1 MSFTSIGSFNSGL
14 WKGGGSTNTV
24 SGITVVNYYTEAYI
38 SWNAVRNATGYQISL
53 SLSGTVV
60 STYTTTNIFQL
71 FTGLTDNTGYTLSI
85 TAYVGGS
92 YGPPKASSFTT
103 LKLPYSSTVPRTISS
118 NGIDSVWSFI
128 DSTNILDFYIYSDIC
143 LNIILVGAG
152 GYSSNFQGGG
162 GAQVSYLNQ
171 YRVYNYY
178 NTSPTITKPYKAN
191 IFYQGGGA
199 AGWGIYLDSFITG
212 FYFDVINFS
221 GQYALNGLFT
231 DTTNRGQGYKLVDM
245 TGNGNDVFFGP
256 YSGGTS
262 FSTTGGGGGGGAGGV
277 GGNATSGVGG
287 NGGPGIGFTINNV
300 AYGPYGGGGGGY
312 GTVQS
317 GTGKDGGGN
326 GGINGNGVAYTGGGP
341 GGSQSTAQQ
350 NRGGSGIVVIVGT
363 TSLLPSV
370 VSGFSYGNLVGNA
383 TTNSY
388 SVDISYNQSVNNV
401 AGYCIQFNGNVKN
414 TTSGLTGNSFV
425 FNSPTK
431 LTNNYSGLNGNTA
444 YTISA
449 YTIGTYG
456 NSAITNITIPQLTLP
471 PTNLIGNT
479 TTTTNNSISFSF
491 TPPTTIV
498 SSYIATAIDVSNSSL
513 IYSNTIAGNTTSAT
527 ISGLQMNKTYIIS
540 MIAINS
546 YGKSI
551 SSNSITFSTE
561 LLSITGGSYTKGTTI
576 IGSTNYVYY
585 MLAQTGVSYT
595 VSSNNLLCNILAV
608 GGGGGGGAGAFNYST
623 FDIAIGGGGGG
634 GNCINTQNYLIL
646 SSITVNIGTGG
657 LGGRSTGRF
666 SSNGGDTTLRAGGNI
681 ITAYGGGYGASFSY
695 INSNSLNSNAGT
707 LQLTT
712 SGGGGG
718 GAGMYGAL
726 YSTFGLTLSGQ
737 NGYSS
742 GGSARKGYYPNGLTT
757 YKDLY
762 YASGGGGGATGVGN
776 NGSISV
782 GINGTATSGS
792 GGNGYYFQLLNKTY
806 SKGGNGASYA
816 AKNVGNNLSA
826 SASIT
831 PTGNAPDGINY
842 GDGGNAGSCNYPSGW
857 STTNVQYN
865 GGNGV
870 SGFVCIYIQK

>member
-38 SWNAVRNATGYQISL
+38 SWNAVRNATGYQ
-53 SLSGTVV
+53 V
-60 STYTTTNIFQL
+60 SVTGGEGGNSYTTANTYQL
-71 FTGLTDNTGYTLSI
+71 FTGLTDNTMYTISI
-85 TAYVGGS
+85 TAIVGGS
-92 YGPPKASSFTT
+92 VGPPKASSFTT
-103 LKLPYSSTVPRTISS
+103 LKLPYSSTVQRTISS

-152 GYSSNFQGGG
+152 GDSSSSSLNNFQGGG
-162 GAQVSYLNQ
+162 GAQVIYLNQ

-178 NTSPTITKPYKAN
+178 NTLPTITNPYKAN
-191 IFYQGGGA
+191 IYYQGGGGA
-199 AGWGIYLDSFITG
+199 AGWGIYLNSFITG

-221 GQYALNGLFT
+221 GQNALNGLFT
-231 DTTNRGQGYKLVDM
+231 GIFTGNTNRGQESRGYKLVDM
-245 TGNGNDVFFGP
+245 TANGNDVYFGP

-262 FSTTGGGGGGGAGGV
+262 FSTTGGGGGGAGGV

-370 VSGFSYGNLVGNA
+370 VSGLSYGNLVGNA

-401 AGYCIQFNGNVKN
+401 TGYCIQFNSNVKN

-444 YTISA
+444 YTITA

-491 TPPTTIV
+491 TPPTTTV

-513 IYSNTIAGNTTSAT
+513 IYSNTITGNTTSAT
-527 ISGLQMNKTYIIS
+527 ITGLASGNFYNIS
-540 MIAINS
+540 M
-546 YGKSI
+546 KSI
-551 SSNSITFSTE
+551 NTYGISLSSGNLVYRTTVSKVA
-561 LLSITGGSYTKGTTI
+561 TGGSTTTSGGYKIHTFTSNGTFRITSGITSISVLLVGGGGQGYGGGGGGGGYYNFSTNCSNTDYTISVGAGGSGGTTVGTGQPGGNSSI
-576 IGSTNYVYY
+576 IGTGVNYTVGGGAPGVAGLRQNSIAPSNGGGGGGVGQLGSSTPGLYGFAGGNTTSSTNNSWGGGGGAGSAG
-585 MLAQTGVSYT
+585 LAGT
-595 VSSNNLLCNILAV
+595 NNIGGNGGNGIRFSINNTTYG
-608 GGGGGGGAGAFNYST
+608 GGGGGGGATRGSNGS
-623 FDIAIGGGGGG
+623 GGG
-634 GNCINTQNYLIL
+634 GNAN
-646 SSITVNIGTGG
+646 TGG
-657 LGGRSTGRF
+657 GGIGSKPE
-666 SSNGGDTTLRAGGNI
+666 SYSNGG
-681 ITAYGGGYGASFSY
+681 
-695 INSNSLNSNAGT
+695 
-707 LQLTT
+707 
-712 SGGGGG
+712 SGIVIV
-718 GAGMYGAL
+718 
-726 YSTFGLTLSGQ
+726 
-737 NGYSS
+737 
-742 GGSARKGYYPNGLTT
+742 
-757 YKDLY
+757 Y
-762 YASGGGGGATGVGN
+762 YA
-776 NGSISV
+776 
-782 GINGTATSGS
+782 
-792 GGNGYYFQLLNKTY
+792 F
-806 SKGGNGASYA
+806 
-816 AKNVGNNLSA
+816 
-826 SASIT
+826 
-831 PTGNAPDGINY
+831 P
-842 GDGGNAGSCNYPSGW
+842 
-857 STTNVQYN
+857 
-865 GGNGV
+865 
-870 SGFVCIYIQK
+870 